1 MPPTRP
7 RLSRLAA
14 FCAVTLLGAC
24 SEPVQLGSA
33 VYRHDA
39 KTPRCEPG
47 SRPEAAGITNHEE
60 TSKEVPFNVRT
71 PANYDPTIAHP
82 LLVAYAAAGNN
93 RYETEGLTG
102 LTTEATARGFIV
114 TYPDHLRLSLPGL
127 EELATIP
134 ALVARK
140 WCIDEARIYLTGQ
153 SDGGMATVAIAFLAK
168 TQGTADAI
176 APSAAGVN
184 GKDLAEYSCP
194 EPLPVMVMHSRND
207 AVFPGYGAEAAR
219 WWAACNRCDPTPGP
233 KDAHGCVAYPN
244 CANGVP
250 TLYCEGS
257 DAHEDWPPMNT
268 AVLDFFEAHGA
279 IHR

>member
-7 RLSRLAA
+7 RLSPLAIL
-14 FCAVTLLGAC
+14 CALTLLCAC
-24 SEPVQLGSA
+24 SEPVQMGSA

-39 KTPRCEPG
+39 TTPRCEPG
-47 SRPEAAGITNHEE
+47 SRPGAAGITNRES

-71 PANYDPTIAHP
+71 PVNYDPTIAHP
-82 LLVAYAAAGNN
+82 LLVVYAAAGNN
-93 RYETEGLTG
+93 RYETEGITG

-114 TYPDHLRLSLPGL
+114 AYPDHLRLSLPVL

-134 ALVARK
+134 TLVAGK

-153 SDGGMATVAIAFLAK
+153 SDGGMAADAIAFLSK
-168 TQGTADAI
+168 TRGTADAI

-184 GKDLAEYSCP
+184 GKDLAEYRCP
-194 EPLPVMVMHSRND
+194 EPLPVMVMHSKND
-207 AVFPGYGAEAAR
+207 TVFPGYGAEAAS
-219 WWAACNRCDPTPGP
+219 WWAACNRCDPTPGSQ
-233 KDAHGCVAYPN
+233 ATNGCVAYAN
-244 CANGVP
+244 CANGVR

-257 DAHEDWPPMNT
+257 GAHEDWPPMNS

-279 IHR
+279 MHR